1 MKKLIS
7 LALTLAIL
15 ASLAIGVSAAEPTTE
30 RVVGDADGWS
40 DLEYTN
46 NGSLDTEIAITVTAN
61 QVESRYAVDV
71 EYTPFSISVLGGAL
85 VWNVETLKYDSTG
98 GELGNLNVVDSPINI
113 YNYSDQP
120 VYVTPSVTDK
130 LGDTDFVTITAST
143 TTQFTVNKATVGDQP
158 VNDRRGK
165 GSFTVSVTSTDWAAV
180 ADYYSNE
187 LSTSPENS
195 VVVGTINLTIAKS
208 PAQNNG

>member
-15 ASLAIGVSAAEPTTE
+15 ASLAISVSAE
-30 RVVGDADGWS
+30 RVVGDADGWT
-40 DLEYTN
+40 DLEYAN
-46 NGSLDTEIAITVTAN
+46 NGVLGSQIAITVTAN

-71 EYTPFSISVLGGAL
+71 EYTPLSISVQGGAL

-113 YNYSDQP
+113 YNYSDKP
-120 VYVTPSVTDK
+120 VYVTPSVTDNE
-130 LGDTDFVTITAST
+130 GANDSVTITAST
-143 TTQFTVNKATVGDQP
+143 TTEFEVEKAEVGDEP

-180 ADYYSNE
+180 ANYYSDA
-187 LSTSPENS
+187 LSTSQNHS